1 MADIKIAQLLAASVH
16 FGHKTSRWNPR
27 MFPYI
32 YTEKN
37 GTHIIDLVQTSKLL
51 QQACDYVQSA
61 AKRGKTFLFV
71 GTKPQAVNIIK
82 EEALRST
89 SFYVNHRWYGGL
101 LTNWQTFTVRINKL
115 RKLEKEEKTLFSS
128 LQKKE
133 TANLRKQLQKLQ
145 IQLDGIKKMNVLPD
159 IMIVVDQQ
167 RELTAIREANRLKIP
182 IISILDSNCDPNLI
196 DIPIPGNDDS
206 VKSIKLI
213 INALSNS
220 IIKGK
225 S

>member
-82 EEALRST
+82 EEALRSA

-145 IQLDGIKKMNVLPD
+145 IQLDGIKKMNAIPD

-167 RELTAIREANRLKIP
+167 HELTAIREANRLKIP

>member
-1 MADIKIAQLLAASVH
+1 
-16 FGHKTSRWNPR
+16 
-27 MFPYI
+27 
-32 YTEKN
+32 
-37 GTHIIDLVQTSKLL
+37 
-51 QQACDYVQSA
+51 
-61 AKRGKTFLFV
+61 
-71 GTKPQAVNIIK
+71 
-82 EEALRST
+82 ST

-101 LTNWQTFTVRINKL
+101 LTNWQTFTVRIKKL
-115 RKLEKEEKTLFSS
+115 RKLEREEKTLFSS

-145 IQLDGIKKMNVLPD
+145 IQLAGIKKMNVLPD

>member
-101 LTNWQTFTVRINKL
+101 LTNWQTFTVRIKKL
-115 RKLEKEEKTLFSS
+115 RKLEREEKTLFSS

-145 IQLDGIKKMNVLPD
+145 IQLAGIKKMNVLPD